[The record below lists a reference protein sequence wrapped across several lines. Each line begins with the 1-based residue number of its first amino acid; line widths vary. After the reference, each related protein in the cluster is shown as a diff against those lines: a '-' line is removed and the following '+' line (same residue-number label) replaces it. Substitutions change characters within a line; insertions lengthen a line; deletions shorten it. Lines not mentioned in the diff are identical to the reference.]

1 MGNGAIDGKQRIDR
15 IGLILWLFGVALVT
29 ALLAIDL
36 ANAAGRP
43 GLTING
49 QSLWGRDFVNL
60 WSAGRLAIEGQLGLL
75 YDVEPYQ
82 AWQRAALG
90 PGIDNHNYSY
100 PPVSLLYAPLFGLL
114 PYPLALLAWLALSA
128 ALFALAAKPWM
139 ERMGLTAWAA
149 LALPSTL
156 LCLWAGHYGLVLGAL
171 WLFAWDRLDQQPGR
185 AGIAI
190 GLMLVKPHLAILMP
204 LVLIRRGAWRAF
216 AAAAATVAGLVA
228 LSILIFGVAPW
239 RTYLAS
245 TSGLQLA
252 LVAEPN
258 TLFGLMMPTPAP
270 ALYALGLAEPVV
282 WALQGLIAA
291 AAIVLLW
298 WKMPADRHRAGA
310 ATAVATFLVLP
321 YGFNY
326 DLTVV
331 GVAALLLLVDAG
343 RSGRRIDAAIAGVA
357 LALPPAMMFLGVVN
371 WRIAPLVLAAL
382 LWRLLAPQAAA
393 EASAS
398 S

>member
-1 MGNGAIDGKQRIDR
+1 MGDEAIKPARKLDR
-15 IGLILWLFGVALVT
+15 IGLILWLFGAALIA

-43 GLTING
+43 GLSING

-60 WSAGRLAIEGQLGLL
+60 WSAGRLAIDGQLGLL

-100 PPVSLLYAPLFGLL
+100 PPGSLLYAPLFGLL
-114 PYPLALLAWLALSA
+114 PYPAALLLWLALSA
-128 ALFALAAKPWM
+128 VLFALAARPWM
-139 ERMGLTAWAA
+139 ERMGLAAWAA
-149 LALPSTL
+149 LALPATL
-156 LCLWAGHYGLVLGAL
+156 LCLWAGHYGLVIGAL

-185 AGIAI
+185 AGVAI
-190 GLMLVKPHLAILMP
+190 GLMLVKPHLAILLP
-204 LVLIRRGAWRAF
+204 LVLIHRRAWRAF
-216 AAAAATVAGLVA
+216 AAAAATVAALVT
-228 LSILIFGVAPW
+228 LSTLLFGIELW
-239 RTYLAS
+239 RTYLAA

-270 ALYALGLAEPVV
+270 ALYALGLAEPLV
-282 WALQGLIAA
+282 WALQGVIAA
-291 AAIVLLW
+291 AAIALLW
-298 WKMPADRHRAGA
+298 WRMPADRYRAGA

-326 DLTVV
+326 DLTMVA
-331 GVAALLLLVDAG
+331 VAALLLLVDAS
-343 RSGRRIDAAIAGVA
+343 RSGRRLDAAIAGLA

-398 S
+398 I